1 MSMVDSEAPLCLP
14 RLPLTRLPAYPLP
27 QGTIDTHFHVFRSG
41 APLNTPRS
49 YTPDIA
55 TTADWI
61 TFADRLGVGRGILVQ
76 PSVYGLD
83 NQVLI
88 EALTAFPDR
97 LRGIVVIDPE
107 TVPEEIARLDRL
119 GVRGVR
125 INTRNKG
132 GLPLAAAEKLAAAIR
147 DFGWSLQLQ
156 ISPDQIGDLAG
167 RLPQLGVRFVIDHL
181 GFMPLADGAWCE
193 HVPALQRLADSPG
206 GYIKLTAPYRLTS
219 ERNYAG
225 FAEVAQALAASH
237 PEKLLWG
244 TDWPH
249 TELWSDM
256 PDDADLIDR
265 MQEAIGTPELTR
277 RIFIDNAETL
287 FFGHGHGDRLLGG
300 RDDRERLPK

>member
-14 RLPLTRLPAYPLP
+14 RLPLTRLPASPLP

-55 TTADWI
+55 TTAEWI
-61 TFADRLGVGRGILVQ
+61 AFADQLEIGRGILVQ

-107 TVPEEIARLDRL
+107 TDTKEIARLDGL

-132 GLPLAAAEKLAAAIR
+132 GLPLVAAETLATAIG

-156 ISPDQIGDLAG
+156 ISPEQIGDLTG
-167 RLPQLGVRFVIDHL
+167 RLRQLGIRFVIDHL
-181 GFMPLADGAWCE
+181 GFMPLANGAWRQN
-193 HVPALQRLADSPG
+193 VAPLQRLADIPG
-206 GYIKLTAPYRLTS
+206 GYIKLTAPYRLTP
-219 ERNYAG
+219 EPGYGG
-225 FAEVAQALAASH
+225 FAEVVQTLAASH

-244 TDWPH
+244 SDWPH
-249 TELWSDM
+249 TELWSNM
-256 PDDADLIDR
+256 PDDADLIDEI
-265 MQEAIGTPELTR
+265 QEAIGETALAR
-277 RIFIDNAETL
+277 KIFIENAETL
-287 FFGHGHGDRLLGG
+287 FFGR
-300 RDDRERLPK
+300 

>member
-1 MSMVDSEAPLCLP
+1 MSMVDSKAPLCLP

-41 APLNTPRS
+41 ASLNTPRS

-55 TTADWI
+55 TIADWI
-61 TFADRLGVGRGILVQ
+61 AFADRLGIGRGILVQ

-107 TVPEEIARLDRL
+107 TGPEEIARLDRL

-132 GLPLAAAEKLAAAIR
+132 GLPLAAAEKLAAAIG

-156 ISPDQIGDLAG
+156 ISPEQIDSLAG
-167 RLPQLGVRFVIDHL
+167 RLLHLGVRFVIDHL
-181 GFMPLADGAWCE
+181 GFIPLAEGAWRE

-219 ERNYAG
+219 ECGYVG
-225 FAEVAQALAASH
+225 FAEVVQALAASH
-237 PEKLLWG
+237 PQKLLWG
-244 TDWPH
+244 SDWPH

-256 PDDADLIDR
+256 PDDAELIDR
-265 MQEAIGTPELTR
+265 MQDAVGAPILAR
-277 RIFIDNAETL
+277 KIFIENAETL
-287 FFGHGHGDRLLGG
+287 FFSR
-300 RDDRERLPK
+300 

>member
-1 MSMVDSEAPLCLP
+1 MSLVDSQAPLCLP
-14 RLPLTRLPAYPLP
+14 RLPLTRLPVKPLP
-27 QGTIDTHFHVFRSG
+27 QGTIDTHFHVFWSD

-61 TFADRLGVGRGILVQ
+61 AFADRLGIGRGIVVQ

-88 EALTAFPDR
+88 EALAAFPER

-107 TVPEEIARLDRL
+107 TGPTEIARLDRL

-132 GLPLAAAEKLAAAIR
+132 GLPLTAAETLAVSIR

-156 ISPDQIGDLAG
+156 ISPDQIDDLAR
-167 RLPQLGVRFVIDHL
+167 RLPHLGVRFVIDHL
-181 GFMPLADGAWCE
+181 GFIPLADGAWRQ
-193 HVPALQRLADSPG
+193 HLPALQRLADHPG
-206 GYIKLTAPYRLTS
+206 GYVKLTAPYRLTR
-219 ERNYAG
+219 ERGYAG
-225 FAEVAQALAASH
+225 FAEVVGALAASH

-244 TDWPH
+244 SDWPH

-256 PDDADLIDR
+256 PDDADLIDGI
-265 MQEAIGTPELTR
+265 QDAIGNPELAR
-277 RIFIDNAETL
+277 KIFIENAETL
-287 FFGHGHGDRLLGG
+287 FFGR
-300 RDDRERLPK
+300 

>member
-14 RLPLTRLPAYPLP
+14 RLPLTRLPSNPLP
-27 QGTIDTHFHVFRSG
+27 QDTIDTHFHVFRAD

-61 TFADRLGVGRGILVQ
+61 AFADQLGIGRGILVQ

-97 LRGIVVIDPE
+97 LRGIVVIEPDASPG
-107 TVPEEIARLDRL
+107 EIVRLDRL

-132 GLPLAAAEKLAAAIR
+132 GLPLAAAETLASEIR

-156 ISPDQIGDLAG
+156 VSPEQITGLAG
-167 RLPQLGVRFVIDHL
+167 RLRDLEVPFVIDHL
-181 GFMPLADGAWCE
+181 GFIPLADGAWRQ
-193 HVPALQRLADSPG
+193 HLPALQRLADSPG
-206 GYIKLTAPYRLTS
+206 GYIKLTAPYRLTR
-219 ERNYAG
+219 ERGYPG
-225 FAEVAQALAASH
+225 FAEVVKALGTSH

-244 TDWPH
+244 SDWPH

-256 PDDADLIDR
+256 PDDAELIDG
-265 MQEAIGTPELTR
+265 MQDAIGTPALAR
-277 RIFIDNAETL
+277 KIFVENAKKL
-287 FFGHGHGDRLLGG
+287 FFDR
-300 RDDRERLPK
+300 

>member
-14 RLPLTRLPAYPLP
+14 RLPLTRLPARPLP
-27 QGTIDTHFHVFRSG
+27 PGTIDTHFHVFRSG

-61 TFADRLGVGRGILVQ
+61 AFADELGIGRGILVQ

-107 TVPEEIARLDRL
+107 TDPSEIARLDRL
-119 GVRGVR
+119 GVRGAR

-132 GLPLAAAEKLAAAIR
+132 GLPLAATETLAAAIS

-156 ISPDQIGDLAG
+156 ISPEQIDDLAE
-167 RLPQLGVRFVIDHL
+167 RLPHLGVPFVIDHL
-181 GFMPLADGAWCE
+181 GFIPLADGAWRQY
-193 HVPALQRLADSPG
+193 VPALQQLADSAG
-206 GYIKLTAPYRLTS
+206 GYIKLTAPYRLTR
-219 ERNYAG
+219 EPGYVG
-225 FAEVAQALAASH
+225 FAEVARTLTASH

-244 TDWPH
+244 SDWPH
-249 TELWSDM
+249 TELWSNM
-256 PDDADLIDR
+256 PDDADLIDG
-265 MQEAIGTPELTR
+265 MQDAIGTTMLAR
-277 RIFIDNAETL
+277 KIFIENAETL
-287 FFGHGHGDRLLGG
+287 FFGR
-300 RDDRERLPK
+300 

>member
-1 MSMVDSEAPLCLP
+1 MSLVDSQAPLCLP
-14 RLPLTRLPAYPLP
+14 RLPLTRAPATPLP
-27 QGTIDTHFHVFRSG
+27 QGTIDTHFHVFRSD

-61 TFADRLGVGRGILVQ
+61 AFADRLGISRGITVQ

-83 NQVLI
+83 NQVLV
-88 EALTAFPDR
+88 EALAAFPDR

-107 TVPEEIARLDRL
+107 TGPTEIARLDRL

-132 GLPLAAAEKLAAAIR
+132 GLPLTAAETLAVSIR

-156 ISPDQIGDLAG
+156 ISPDQIDDLAR
-167 RLPQLGVRFVIDHL
+167 RLPHLGVRFVIDHL
-181 GFMPLADGAWCE
+181 GFIPLADGAWRQ
-193 HVPALQRLADSPG
+193 HLPALQRLADNPG
-206 GYIKLTAPYRLTS
+206 GYVKLTAPYRLTR
-219 ERNYAG
+219 ERGYAG
-225 FAEVAQALAASH
+225 FAEVVGAFATSH

-244 TDWPH
+244 SDWPH

-256 PDDADLIDR
+256 PDDADLIDG
-265 MQEAIGTPELTR
+265 MQDAIGNPELAR
-277 RIFIDNAETL
+277 KIFIENAETL
-287 FFGHGHGDRLLGG
+287 FFGR
-300 RDDRERLPK
+300 

>member
-1 MSMVDSEAPLCLP
+1 MSQPASEAPFCLP
-14 RLPLTRLPAYPLP
+14 RLPLTRLPNKPLP
-27 QGTIDTHFHVFRSG
+27 QGTIDTHFHVFRSD

-49 YTPDIA
+49 YTPQIA

-61 TFADRLGVGRGILVQ
+61 AFADRLGIGRGILVQ

-83 NQVLI
+83 NRVLV
-88 EALTAFPDR
+88 EALAAFPER

-107 TVPEEIARLDRL
+107 TSAEEIARLDGL

-156 ISPDQIGDLAG
+156 ISPEQIDDLAG
-167 RLPQLGVRFVIDHL
+167 RLPAIGVRFVIDHL
-181 GFMPLADGAWCE
+181 GFIPLADGAWRQ
-193 HVPALQRLADSPG
+193 HLPALQRLADHAG
-206 GYIKLTAPYRLTS
+206 GYIKLTAPYRLTR
-219 ERNYAG
+219 ERGYAG
-225 FAEVAQALAASH
+225 FAEVVQALAASH

-244 TDWPH
+244 SDWPH

-256 PDDADLIDR
+256 PDDADLVDG
-265 MQEAIGTPELTR
+265 MQDAIGASTLAR
-277 RIFIDNAETL
+277 KIFIENAETL
-287 FFGHGHGDRLLGG
+287 FFGR
-300 RDDRERLPK
+300 

>member
-1 MSMVDSEAPLCLP
+1 MSLVDSQAPLCLP
-14 RLPLTRLPAYPLP
+14 RLPLSRAPATPLP
-27 QGTIDTHFHVFRSG
+27 QGTIDTHFHVFRSD

-61 TFADRLGVGRGILVQ
+61 AFADRLGISRGIAVQ

-83 NQVLI
+83 NQVLV
-88 EALTAFPDR
+88 EALAAFPDR

-107 TVPEEIARLDRL
+107 TGPTEIARLDRL

-132 GLPLAAAEKLAAAIR
+132 GLPLTAAETLAVSIR

-156 ISPDQIGDLAG
+156 ISPDQIDDLAR
-167 RLPQLGVRFVIDHL
+167 RLPHLGVRFVIDHL
-181 GFMPLADGAWCE
+181 GFIPLADGAWRQ
-193 HVPALQRLADSPG
+193 HLPALQRLADNPG
-206 GYIKLTAPYRLTS
+206 GYVKLTAPYRLTR
-219 ERNYAG
+219 ERGYAG
-225 FAEVAQALAASH
+225 FAEVVGAFATSH

-244 TDWPH
+244 SDWPH

-256 PDDADLIDR
+256 PDDADLIDG
-265 MQEAIGTPELTR
+265 MQDAIGNPELAR
-277 RIFIDNAETL
+277 KIFIENAETL
-287 FFGHGHGDRLLGG
+287 FFGR
-300 RDDRERLPK
+300 